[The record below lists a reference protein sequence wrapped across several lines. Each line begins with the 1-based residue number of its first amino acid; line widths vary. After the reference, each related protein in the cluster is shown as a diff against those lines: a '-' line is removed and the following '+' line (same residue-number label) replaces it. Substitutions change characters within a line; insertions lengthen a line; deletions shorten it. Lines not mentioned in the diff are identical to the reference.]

1 MEGNF
6 LNNHAKYSYYYFRE
20 GARASMIQWLSN
32 SAVSNSS
39 KLLKSVTV
47 SQINTLQMKKK
58 INFEQKYNNYNMS
71 RVIDNS
77 QKYHIR
83 HYINKIS
90 FSLVKVSIKF
100 V

>member
-1 MEGNF
+1 
-6 LNNHAKYSYYYFRE
+6 
-20 GARASMIQWLSN
+20 
-32 SAVSNSS
+32 
-39 KLLKSVTV
+39 
-47 SQINTLQMKKK
+47 MKKK